1 MADVLTLEDI
11 RRHQQQGQL
20 AVALQACELACK
32 AAPESLDLL
41 ALAGTLAAQ
50 DRQFERARDI
60 LARLQTH
67 APSPSL
73 SASALTDMAGI
84 HILLGESAGAMKC
97 LETALQLSPDHL
109 LAIVRRGLVSLQSG
123 RIAPAMADL
132 TAGLAR
138 LAPEQQAPVLINL
151 ARCHLARGDAAQ
163 ALVMVEQARQRGA
176 QHREQWVFA
185 AVDCFIALDRWDD
198 AERAIQEGLQA
209 GIAQNTGLLLW
220 SVVLAAQDKH
230 EEAEHQ
236 VRKALRDDPD
246 NVALLTH
253 LANLANVRG
262 HYGEVL
268 HCLHRATQ
276 LAPDNAG
283 LWAQLAQVGS
293 QYFDVQAARP
303 AAEEAL
309 ALTAEKIGLERAQ
322 ALVAMAHVCA
332 DAGQQSEAEQHYQD
346 ALRQLPDFIPAQMG
360 LGRLWLQWGRVDEA
374 MGLFES
380 VAQRHPAAGYG
391 ALISARRF
399 PDDDAI
405 LANIER
411 MAHVPSLEGSVKS
424 GLLFDLAAVY
434 EHRGDHARAFHF
446 ARQANQASRQYLPY
460 RASEHRDYC
469 HRLQRNF
476 SRHFFQQRVDWGHP
490 STLPVFVCGMPRSGT
505 TLVEQMLGGHPD
517 IFVAGEIGMLSG
529 AIQRLNAWERHVGSG
544 QEYPECIRDLGAAH
558 AHELAA
564 QIVDDLRRYDANA
577 THIVDKLP
585 HNFENIGL
593 LRLLFPNAPVIHVLR
608 EPRDVAVSN
617 YFTNY
622 QAKFGGMGFA
632 YDLTDI
638 GQQLVDYQQLMRHW
652 DATLAKPVLT
662 LRYEDVVED
671 AESAA
676 RKMLAYLGLDWTPAV
691 LDHQNL
697 ERAVKTASAW
707 QVRQP
712 IYKTAVARWRRYAS
726 ELAPLE
732 QALAEQPQ
740 TPEPIS
746 APTPAAGRFFRGM
759 DHLHQKQWCQA
770 EQVFRALLR
779 DQAGHAA
786 AMHMLGVA
794 LMQQERYADALP
806 HLEASIERHPRHAG
820 WYHNAMLAYQRLGR
834 DEDALNMREKKV
846 RGVLFEERLSPASG
860 PVA

>member
-1 MADVLTLEDI
+1 MTNVSTLEEI

-20 AVALQACELACK
+20 DAALHACELACK

-50 DRQFERARDI
+50 NKEFERARKI
-60 LARLQTH
+60 LARL
-67 APSPSL
+67 APDAHSTSL
-73 SASALTDMAGI
+73 NASTLTDIAGI
-84 HILLGESAGAMKC
+84 HILLGESAGAMRC
-97 LETALQLSPDHL
+97 LETALQARPNYL
-109 LAIVRRGLVSLQSG
+109 LAILRRGLVSLQSG
-123 RIAPAMADL
+123 YIAPAIADL

-138 LAPEQQAPVLINL
+138 LATEQQAPVLINL
-151 ARCHLARGDAAQ
+151 ARCYLAQGDAAK
-163 ALVMVEQARQRGA
+163 ALSMVERAQQLGA
-176 QHREQWVFA
+176 QNREQWVFA
-185 AVDCFIALDRWDD
+185 AVDCYIALDRWDD
-198 AERAIQEGLQA
+198 AERAIREGLQA
-209 GIAQNTGLLLW
+209 GIEQNTGLLLW

-276 LAPDNAG
+276 LQPDTAG

-293 QYFDVQAARP
+293 QYFDGQGARH
-303 AAEEAL
+303 AAEKAL
-309 ALTAEKIGLERAQ
+309 ALTAEKLGLERAQ

-332 DAGQQSEAEQHYQD
+332 DAGQQSEAEQYYQD
-346 ALRQLPDFIPAQMG
+346 ALTQSRDFIPAHMG

-374 MGLFES
+374 IALFES
-380 VAQRHPAAGYG
+380 VAKRHPAAGYG

-399 PDDDAI
+399 PDDDAV

-411 MAHVPSLEGSVKS
+411 MAHMPSLEGSVKG

-434 EHRGDHARAFHF
+434 EHRKDYDRAFQF
-446 ARQANQASRQYLPY
+446 AREANQASRNYLPY
-460 RASEHRDYC
+460 KASEHRDYC
-469 HRLQRNF
+469 QRLQRNF
-476 SRHFFQQRVDWGHP
+476 SRDFYRQRPGYGHP

-505 TLVEQMLGGHPD
+505 TLVEQILGGHPD

-529 AIQRLNAWERHVGSG
+529 AIQRLKAWEQHVGSG
-544 QEYPECIRDLGAAH
+544 QEYPECIRDLG
-558 AHELAA
+558 EA
-564 QIVDDLRRYDANA
+564 QAYKFASQVLDDLRRYDANA

-617 YFTNY
+617 YFINY

-632 YDLTDI
+632 YDLSDI

-671 AESAA
+671 TEGAA

-697 ERAVKTASAW
+697 ERAVKTASVW

-712 IYKTAVARWRRYAS
+712 IYKTAVEKWRRYAAY
-726 ELAPLE
+726 LAPLE

-746 APTPAAGRFFRGM
+746 ASSLAAGRFFQGM
-759 DHLHQKQWCQA
+759 DYLHQNDGCQA
-770 EQVFRALLR
+770 EQVFRTILQ

-794 LMQQERYADALP
+794 LMQQNRHSEALP
-806 HLEASIERHPRHAG
+806 YLEASIERHPGHAG
-820 WYHNAMLAYQRLGR
+820 WYHNAILAYRHLGR
-834 DEDALNMREKKV
+834 AEDALKMHEKSA
-846 RGVLFEERLSPASG
+846 RRVLFEEHR
-860 PVA
+860 